1 MTKNKIQN
9 QLHNQIKW
17 LEQLQDCSGN
27 EEVKIKFQEI
37 IDTLNRILPISQKL
51 MSRPIKQIELGP
63 SIGATGEI
71 ESDNL

>member
-51 MSRPIKQIELGP
+51 MSRPIKRIELGP